1 MTKTIEDIQQK
12 LDSGDAVV
20 LTAEELKDKLRSG
33 EDISVD
39 DVDVV
44 TCGTSGVMSGTSL
57 LLHLPVDEPGSF
69 NRAKEV
75 YLNGIPAYPGP
86 CPNELLGTV
95 DVMVYGTN
103 HSDNDENYGGGFLI
117 KDLLQ
122 HKDIE
127 VIVIDNEDNKIS
139 TTLNID
145 DIPYARIFGTRMA
158 FKNYTAFTNPINKA
172 QKSIFNASPMEGPYN
187 SLSFSGCGD
196 INPLQNDPE
205 QRIINMGTKVLLNGA
220 QGLIL
225 GNGTRSSDEK
235 PNLSIIADLK
245 DMDPHYVG
253 GFKTGMGAEVFDSVA
268 VPIPVL
274 DDDILENLKVL
285 NKDIPLVLA
294 DIQGRHLPISTIDY
308 TMWDNADSRPTV
320 NNDACFKCIPCLPE
334 LYCPVNAFHNS
345 QDGLIE
351 LNLDD
356 CFGCGYCQT
365 VCPRGV
371 PSINLNK
378 VSFEVEGKT
387 RNIEVSCRQSDK
399 LRALEIATQLK
410 NEIIDGSFTL

>member
-1 MTKTIEDIQQK
+1 MSKTIEDIQQK

-20 LTAEELKDKLRSG
+20 LTAEELKNKIRSG
-33 EDISVD
+33 EDVTVN

-57 LLHLPVDEPGSF
+57 LLHLPVAEAGSF

-103 HSDNDENYGGGFLI
+103 HSVHDENYGGGFLI

-122 HKDIE
+122 NKEID
-127 VIVIDNEDNKIS
+127 VVVIDNEDNRI
-139 TTLNID
+139 TTTVTID

-158 FKNYTAFTNPINKA
+158 FKNYTAFTNPTSGA
-172 QKSIFNASPMEGPYN
+172 QKSIFNVSPMEGPYN

-205 QRIINMGTKVLLNGA
+205 QKIIKQGTKVLLNGA
-220 QGLIL
+220 QGIVL
-225 GNGTRSSDEK
+225 GNGTRSTDEK

-245 DMDPHYVG
+245 EMNPHYVG

-274 DDDILENLKVL
+274 DEDTLENLKVL
-285 NKDIPLVLA
+285 NKDIHLSLA
-294 DIQGRHLPISTIDY
+294 NIQGRHLPLAMIDY
-308 TMWDNADSRPTV
+308 SMWDNADSRPTV
-320 NNDACFKCIPCLPE
+320 NNDLCFKCIPCLPE

-371 PSINLNK
+371 PYINTNK
-378 VSFEVEGKT
+378 VTFEIEGKT

-410 NEIIDGSFTL
+410 NEIIDGSFKL